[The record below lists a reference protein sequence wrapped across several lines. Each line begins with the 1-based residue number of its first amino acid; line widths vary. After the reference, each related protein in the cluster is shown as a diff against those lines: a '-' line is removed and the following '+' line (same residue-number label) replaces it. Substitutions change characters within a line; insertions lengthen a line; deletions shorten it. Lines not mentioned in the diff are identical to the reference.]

1 MTAEPRDLPAA
12 GRKDHTGPIPL
23 EEIVRR
29 AVKEHVNGADAV
41 LLAGSSA
48 HGVVPDNGDLD
59 VVVFTNDHRER
70 SRRLLVRRQGF
81 LIEMFVITERD
92 YPAMLRKARKTALPS
107 LLRMCRDSRIVDGG
121 ERARRY
127 VEAAERAFAAG
138 PLPVTYAELDR
149 RRWELTELADDFR
162 QTDRSEALFVAGKML
177 EKTAEFM
184 LRAEDRWLGV
194 GKWAFRTLEEH
205 DPAAA
210 RELSEA
216 ADAFYR
222 RDDRLP
228 FLRFVE
234 RTLAPCGGPLREGW
248 MEEAQLSARPAG
260 TRRAK
265 RPVRRATGKRT
276 AGRKSGKRAGGR

>member
-1 MTAEPRDLPAA
+1 MAAEPRDLPVA
-12 GRKDHTGPIPL
+12 GRKDGPGPVPL
-23 EEIVRR
+23 EELVRR
-29 AVKEHVNGADAV
+29 AVKEHVKGAEAV
-41 LLAGSSA
+41 LLAGSSV

-59 VVVFTNDHRER
+59 VVVFTKDHRER
-70 SRRLLVRRQGF
+70 SRRLLVRRQGV

-92 YPAMLRKARKTALPS
+92 YPAMLREARKTALPS
-107 LLRMCRDSRIVDGG
+107 LLRMCRDSRVIDGG
-121 ERARRY
+121 DRAGRY
-127 VEAAERAFAAG
+127 VKAAERAFAAG

-162 QTDRSEALFVAGKML
+162 QTDRPEALFVAGKML

-184 LRAEDRWLGV
+184 LRAGDRWLGV

>member
-210 RELSEA
+210 RELSAA
-216 ADAFYR
+216 ADAFFRFGDR
-222 RDDRLP
+222 RPLV
-228 FLRFVE
+228 RFVE

-248 MEEAQLSARPAG
+248 MEEAQLPARPSG
-260 TRRAK
+260 TRRVK
-265 RPVRRATGKRT
+265 RTGRQATGKRT
-276 AGRKSGKRAGGR
+276 AKRKGGKRAGVR